1 MNSYNSTPPIIYN
14 DLVVVQLV
22 DSLWALDKDSGHVEW
37 SLKLQDGRAVT
48 YTVPQY
54 DNYAFY
60 CGKREVYKVDLETGM
75 IVWEFQ
81 TASTTDVRHLSIDS
95 EYLHFGTASGAYY
108 QINLETGQLAS
119 YFMISGE
126 NVISATAHEDKVFI
140 CSYSPATFSGHLTC
154 LVDGVLLWSNE
165 TSGIVS
171 KPAFYD
177 GKVFVSENPSS
188 TVAYE
193 VTTGLELHRYNGYSH
208 PQLSPIIEDDCLYL
222 SAPETITKIDLNNNQ
237 IIWTVRNGTKYDLV
251 SDTDQFFVRFASRIR
266 GYFKQSG
273 EINFEYSPEDE
284 AISAPCYDEGII
296 YFIGGAHVYAYVP

>member
-1 MNSYNSTPPIIYN
+1 MKWFIPMFLLLLQVCSCSGPTSSNEDKGWQTSIPLNSYNSTPPIIYN

-140 CSYSPATFSGHLTC
+140 CSYSPAILLPAIPHCLLIFS
-154 LVDGVLLWSNE
+154 
-165 TSGIVS
+165 I
-171 KPAFYD
+171 
-177 GKVFVSENPSS
+177 FVPS
-188 TVAYE
+188 
-193 VTTGLELHRYNGYSH
+193 
-208 PQLSPIIEDDCLYL
+208 I
-222 SAPETITKIDLNNNQ
+222 
-237 IIWTVRNGTKYDLV
+237 
-251 SDTDQFFVRFASRIR
+251 
-266 GYFKQSG
+266 
-273 EINFEYSPEDE
+273 
-284 AISAPCYDEGII
+284 
-296 YFIGGAHVYAYVP
+296 